1 MSLPIF
7 PFKCEDSQ
15 VKAGVSCE
23 KQKEIW
29 ENLNNLWTGKTTLA
43 PNSVGV
49 GSGLGDASFREAL
62 NYESDQKILYEKLKK
77 EAEEKSGN
85 NISEIQTNLNKKDYL
100 IYGISLVLILGAI
113 IFEFKNKKI

>member
-7 PFKCEDSQ
+7 PFKCDNEQ
-15 VKAGVSCE
+15 VKIGLSCE
-23 KQKEIW
+23 KQKEIQDSI
-29 ENLNNLWTGKTTLA
+29 NNLWTGKTKLTA
-43 PNSVGV
+43 DSVGV
-49 GSGLGDASFREAL
+49 GSGFGMASFYEAL